1 MNYSTD
7 KKFAIELDKN
17 DPLKDFRQRFFIP
30 TNGQKDG
37 VKKEQIYFCG
47 NSLGL
52 QPKTVRAY
60 VEQELKDWELMG
72 IEGVIGAKN
81 PWLPYHEFLTKQT
94 AHLVGAKESEVV
106 NMNTLSVNV
115 HLMMVSF
122 YRPTKERN
130 KIFIEGTAFPS
141 DQYAVKSQ
149 LRFHGYNEDSLIEI
163 FPKENATY
171 IKTDDIL
178 EVIENHGDEIALIMF
193 AGVNYY
199 TGQLFDLKKITEAGH
214 KKGCIVG
221 FDLAHA
227 AGNIDVQL
235 HDWDVDFA
243 VWCNYKYVNGGPG
256 AIAGCFVHERHHNNK
271 NIPRFEGWWGN
282 DKATRF
288 LMKPD
293 FVPIPTVESWQ
304 LSNPPILQLAS
315 LKASLDI
322 FEEAGIKN
330 LRAKSKIL
338 TGYLEYLLVENEIT
352 EKLEILTPSDPDQ
365 RGCQLSLRF
374 YGNGKEVFNKLMA
387 SNVICDWREP
397 DVIRIAPTPL
407 YNKFEE
413 VWQFVEI
420 VKGFF
425 G

>member
-7 KKFAIELDKN
+7 KNFAVQQDAN
-17 DPLKDFRQRFFIP
+17 DPLKKYRENFFIP
-30 TNGQKDG
+30 ISSEN
-37 VKKEQIYFCG
+37 KEQIYFCG

-72 IEGVIGAKN
+72 IEGVTEAKN

-94 AHLVGAKESEVV
+94 AHLVGANENEVV
-106 NMNTLSVNV
+106 NMNTLSVNL

-149 LRFHGYNEDSLIEI
+149 LRFHGYDENSLIEI
-163 FPKENATY
+163 FPKENETY
-171 IKTDDIL
+171 IKTEDIL
-178 EVIENHGDEIALIMF
+178 EVIEREGDKIALIMF

-199 TGQLFDLKKITEAGH
+199 TGQFFDLKKITEAGH
-214 KKGCIVG
+214 KKGCLVG

-235 HDWDVDFA
+235 HDWNIDFA
-243 VWCNYKYVNGGPG
+243 VWCNYKYLNGGPG
-256 AIAGCFVHERHHNNK
+256 AIAGAFVHEKHHSDK

-282 DKATRF
+282 DKQTRF
-288 LMKPD
+288 LMRPD
-293 FVPIPTVESWQ
+293 FFPIPTVESWQ

-330 LRAKSKIL
+330 LRAKSKKL
-338 TGYLEYLLVENEIT
+338 TGYLEYLLKENKLT
-352 EKLEILTPSDPDQ
+352 EKLQILTPSDENQ

-374 YGNGKEVFNKLMA
+374 EKNGKDVFNKLME

-413 VWQFVEI
+413 VYDFVQI
-420 VKGFF
+420 VKSVLG
-425 G
+425 

>member
-7 KKFAIELDKN
+7 KNFAIEQDSA
-17 DPLKDFRQRFFIP
+17 DPLKSYREKFFIP
-30 TNGQKDG
+30 TNRE
-37 VKKEQIYFCG
+37 KKEQIYFCG

-52 QPKTVRAY
+52 QPKTVRAN

-72 IEGVIGAKN
+72 IEGVVHARN
-81 PWLPYHEFLTKQT
+81 PWLPYHEFLTMQT
-94 AHLVGAKESEVV
+94 AHLVGAKETEVV
-106 NMNTLSVNV
+106 NMNTLSVNL

-122 YRPTKERN
+122 YRPEKERN

-149 LRFHGYNEDSLIEI
+149 LRFHGYDENSLIEI
-163 FPKENATY
+163 FPKQGDTY
-171 IKTDDIL
+171 IQTEDIL
-178 EVIENHGDEIALIMF
+178 KVIEEHGEEVALIMF

-199 TGQLFDLKKITEAGH
+199 TGQLFDLQKITEAGH
-214 KKGCIVG
+214 KKGCLVG

-227 AGNIDVQL
+227 AGNINVQL
-235 HDWDVDFA
+235 HDWNVDFA

-256 AIAGCFVHERHHNNK
+256 AIAGCFVHERHHGEK

-288 LMKPD
+288 LMRPD

-322 FEEAGIKN
+322 FEEAGINN
-330 LRAKSKIL
+330 LREKSKKL
-338 TGYLEYLLVENEIT
+338 TGYLEYLIRENG
-352 EKLEILTPSDPDQ
+352 LLNHLQILTPADENQ
-365 RGCQLSLRF
+365 RGCQLSLKF
-374 YGNGKEVFNKLMA
+374 LNNGREVFNKLIA
-387 SNVICDWREP
+387 NDVICDWREP
-397 DVIRIAPTPL
+397 DVIRIAPAPL

-413 VWQFVEI
+413 VRQFVEI
-420 VKGFF
+420 VKSVVS
-425 G
+425 

>member
-7 KKFAIELDKN
+7 KNFAIQQDTN
-17 DPLKDFRQRFFIP
+17 DPLKNYREKFYIP
-30 TNGQKDG
+30 TNRENNKP
-37 VKKEQIYFCG
+37 QIYFCG

-52 QPKTVRAY
+52 QPKTVRSY

-72 IEGVIGAKN
+72 IEGVTQARN

-106 NMNTLSVNV
+106 NMNTLSVNL

-149 LRFHGYNEDSLIEI
+149 LRFHGYDESSLIEI
-163 FPKENATY
+163 FPKQEETY
-171 IKTDDIL
+171 IKTENIL
-178 EVIENHGDEIALIMF
+178 EVIEKQGDEIALIMF

-214 KKGCIVG
+214 KKGCMVG

-227 AGNIDVQL
+227 AGNIDMQL
-235 HDWDVDFA
+235 HDSDVDFA

-256 AIAGCFVHERHHNNK
+256 AIAGCFIHERHHADK

-282 DKATRF
+282 DKQSRF

-315 LKASLDI
+315 LKASLDV

-330 LRAKSKIL
+330 LREKSKKL
-338 TGYLEYLLVENEIT
+338 TGYLEFLLRENKLT
-352 EKLEILTPSDPDQ
+352 DKLEILTPSEPEQ

-374 YGNGKEVFNKLMA
+374 FGNGKEVFNKLIA
-387 SNVICDWREP
+387 SDVICDWREP

-420 VKGFF
+420 IKGVI
-425 G
+425 

>member
-1 MNYSTD
+1 MNYS
-7 KKFAIELDKN
+7 ADKN
-17 DPLKDFRQRFFIP
+17 FAVRQDEKDPLKNYRNKFFIP
-30 TNGQKDG
+30 VNKD
-37 VKKEQIYFCG
+37 KKEQIYFCG

-52 QPKTVRAY
+52 QPKTVRAC

-72 IEGVIGAKN
+72 IEGVTQARN

-94 AHLVGAKESEVV
+94 EHLVGAKESEVV
-106 NMNTLSVNV
+106 NMNTLSVNL

-122 YRPTKERN
+122 YRPTKKRN

-149 LRFHGYNEDSLIEI
+149 LRFHGYDESSLIEI
-163 FPKENATY
+163 FPKQGETY
-171 IKTDDIL
+171 IKTEDIL
-178 EVIENHGDEIALIMF
+178 DVIEKQGDEIALIMF

-214 KKGCIVG
+214 KKGCMAG

-227 AGNIDVQL
+227 VGNIDVQL

-256 AIAGCFVHERHHNNK
+256 AIAGCFVHERHHSDK

-282 DKATRF
+282 DKQTRF

-330 LRAKSKIL
+330 LREKSKKL
-338 TGYLEYLLVENEIT
+338 TGYLEYLLNENKLT
-352 EKLEILTPSDPDQ
+352 EKLEILTPSDPEQ

-374 YGNGKEVFNKLMA
+374 FGNGKEVFNKLIA
-387 SNVICDWREP
+387 SDVICDWREP

-413 VWQFVEI
+413 VWEFVEI
-420 VKGFF
+420 VKGVIE
-425 G
+425 

>member
-1 MNYSTD
+1 MNYSTN
-7 KKFAIELDKN
+7 KNFAIEKDLNDALKSYRDK
-17 DPLKDFRQRFFIP
+17 FFIP
-30 TNGQKDG
+30 KNKEG
-37 VKKEQIYFCG
+37 KEQIYFCG

-52 QPKTVRAY
+52 QPKTVRAN

-72 IEGVIGAKN
+72 IEGVTHARN

-106 NMNTLSVNV
+106 NMNTLSVNL

-122 YRPTKERN
+122 YRPAKDRN

-149 LRFHGYNEDSLIEI
+149 LRFHGYDENSLIEI
-163 FPKENATY
+163 FPKQGDTY
-171 IKTDDIL
+171 IKTEDIL
-178 EVIENHGDEIALIMF
+178 SIIENEGDKIALIMV

-199 TGQLFDLKKITEAGH
+199 TGQLFDLQKITEAGH
-214 KKGCIVG
+214 KKGCLVG

-235 HDWDVDFA
+235 HDWNIDFA

-256 AIAGCFVHERHHNNK
+256 AIAGAFVHERHHADK

-282 DKATRF
+282 DKPTRF
-288 LMKPD
+288 LMRPD

-338 TGYLEYLLVENEIT
+338 TGYLEYLIRENGLLD
-352 EKLEILTPSDPDQ
+352 KLEILTPSDPEQ

-374 YGNGKEVFNKLMA
+374 LRNGREVFNKLIA
-387 SNVICDWREP
+387 SDVICDWREP

-407 YNKFEE
+407 YNRFEE
-413 VWQFVEI
+413 VWEFIEI
-420 VKGFF
+420 VKSVI
-425 G
+425 

>member
-7 KKFAIELDKN
+7 KNFAIQQDTN
-17 DPLKDFRQRFFIP
+17 DPLKNYREKFFIP
-30 TNGQKDG
+30 VNKD
-37 VKKEQIYFCG
+37 KKEQIYFCG

-52 QPKTVRAY
+52 QPKTVRSY

-72 IEGVIGAKN
+72 IEGVTQARN

-106 NMNTLSVNV
+106 NMNTLSVNL

-149 LRFHGYNEDSLIEI
+149 LRFHGYDESSLIEI
-163 FPKENATY
+163 FPKQGETY
-171 IKTDDIL
+171 IKTEDIL
-178 EVIENHGDEIALIMF
+178 EVIEREGDKIALVMF

-199 TGQLFDLKKITEAGH
+199 TGQFFDMKKITEAGH
-214 KKGCIVG
+214 KKGCLVG

-256 AIAGCFVHERHHNNK
+256 AIAGAFVHERHHADK

-282 DKATRF
+282 DKQTRF

-330 LRAKSKIL
+330 LREKSKKL
-338 TGYLEYLLVENEIT
+338 TGYLEYLLKENKLT
-352 EKLEILTPSDPDQ
+352 EKLEILTPSDAEQ

-374 YGNGKEVFNKLMA
+374 FGNGKEVFNKLIA
-387 SNVICDWREP
+387 SDVICDWREP

-413 VWQFVEI
+413 VWEFVEI
-420 VKGFF
+420 VKGVI
-425 G
+425 

>member
-7 KKFAIELDKN
+7 KNFAIQQDTNDQLKN
-17 DPLKDFRQRFFIP
+17 YHEKFFIP
-30 TNGQKDG
+30 VNKD
-37 VKKEQIYFCG
+37 KKEQIYFCG

-52 QPKTVRAY
+52 QPKTVRSY

-72 IEGVIGAKN
+72 IEGVTQARN

-106 NMNTLSVNV
+106 NMNTLSVNL

-149 LRFHGYNEDSLIEI
+149 LRFHGYDESSLIEI
-163 FPKENATY
+163 FPKQGETY
-171 IKTDDIL
+171 IKTENIL
-178 EVIENHGDEIALIMF
+178 EVIEREGDKIALVMF

-199 TGQLFDLKKITEAGH
+199 TGQFFDMKKITEAGH
-214 KKGCIVG
+214 KKGCFVG

-235 HDWDVDFA
+235 HDWNVDFA

-256 AIAGCFVHERHHNNK
+256 AIAGCFVHERHHSDK

-282 DKATRF
+282 DKQTRF

-322 FEEAGIKN
+322 FEEAGIKD
-330 LRAKSKIL
+330 LREKSKKL
-338 TGYLEYLLVENEIT
+338 TGYLEFLLKENKLT
-352 EKLEILTPSDPDQ
+352 EKLEILTPSVPEQ

-374 YGNGKEVFNKLMA
+374 FGNGKEVFNKLIA
-387 SNVICDWREP
+387 SDVICDWREP

-413 VWQFVEI
+413 VWEFVEI
-420 VKGFF
+420 IKGVIE
-425 G
+425 

>member
-7 KKFAIELDKN
+7 KNFAIQQDTN
-17 DPLKDFRQRFFIP
+17 DPLKNYRENFFIP
-30 TNGQKDG
+30 VNKD
-37 VKKEQIYFCG
+37 KNEQIYFCG

-52 QPKTVRAY
+52 QPKTVRSY

-72 IEGVIGAKN
+72 IEGVTQARN
-81 PWLPYHEFLTKQT
+81 PWLPYHELLTKQT
-94 AHLVGAKESEVV
+94 ANLVGAKESEVV
-106 NMNTLSVNV
+106 NMNTLSVNL

-149 LRFHGYNEDSLIEI
+149 LRFHGYNESSLIEI
-163 FPKENATY
+163 FPKQGETY
-171 IKTDDIL
+171 IKTEDIL
-178 EVIENHGDEIALIMF
+178 DVIEREGDKIALVMF

-199 TGQLFDLKKITEAGH
+199 TGQLFDMKKITEAGH
-214 KKGCIVG
+214 KKGCLVG

-235 HDWDVDFA
+235 HDWNVDFA

-256 AIAGCFVHERHHNNK
+256 AIAGAFVHEKHHADK

-282 DKATRF
+282 DKQTRF

-330 LRAKSKIL
+330 LREKSIKL
-338 TGYLEYLLVENEIT
+338 TGYLEFLLRENKLT
-352 EKLEILTPSDPDQ
+352 DKLEILTPSEPEQ

-374 YGNGKEVFNKLMA
+374 FGNGKEVFNKLIA
-387 SNVICDWREP
+387 SDVICDWREP

-413 VWQFVEI
+413 VWEFVEI
-420 VKGFF
+420 IKGVIS
-425 G
+425 

>member
-7 KKFAIELDKN
+7 KSFALEQDAN
-17 DPLKDFRQRFFIP
+17 DPLKNYRDKFFIP
-30 TNGQKDG
+30 IN
-37 VKKEQIYFCG
+37 KENNKQQIYFCG

-72 IEGVIGAKN
+72 IEGVTEARN
-81 PWLPYHEFLTKQT
+81 PWLPYHEFLAKHT

-106 NMNTLSVNV
+106 NMNTLSVNL

-122 YRPTKERN
+122 YRPRKERN
-130 KIFIEGTAFPS
+130 RIFIEGTAFPS

-149 LRFHGYNEDSLIEI
+149 LRFHGYDENSLIEI
-163 FPKENATY
+163 FPKQGETY
-171 IKTDDIL
+171 IRTEDIL
-178 EVIENHGDEIALIMF
+178 DVIEKQGEEIALVMF

-214 KKGCIVG
+214 KKGCMVG

-256 AIAGCFVHERHHNNK
+256 AIAGAFVHEKHHSDK

-282 DKATRF
+282 DKQTRF

-322 FEEAGIKN
+322 FEEARIKN
-330 LRAKSKIL
+330 LREKSKKL
-338 TGYLEYLLVENEIT
+338 TGYLEYLLKENGLLKHLT
-352 EKLEILTPSDPDQ
+352 ILTPSDPEQ

-374 YGNGKEVFNKLMA
+374 LGEGKAVFNKLMA
-387 SNVICDWREP
+387 NDVICDWREP

-420 VKGFF
+420 VKEVVE
-425 G
+425 

>member
-7 KKFAIELDKN
+7 KNFAAEQDLN
-17 DPLKDFRQRFFIP
+17 DPLKGYRERFFIP
-30 TNGQKDG
+30 KNQHGE
-37 VKKEQIYFCG
+37 EQIYFCG

-52 QPKTVRAY
+52 QPKTVRAN

-72 IEGVIGAKN
+72 IEGVVHARN

-94 AHLVGAKESEVV
+94 AHLVGAKETEVV
-106 NMNTLSVNV
+106 NMNTLSVNL

-122 YRPTKERN
+122 YRPGKERN

-149 LRFHGYNEDSLIEI
+149 LRFHGYDENSLIEI
-163 FPKENATY
+163 FPKQGETY
-171 IKTDDIL
+171 IQTEDIL
-178 EVIENHGDEIALIMF
+178 KVIEEQGDKIALIMF

-199 TGQLFDLKKITEAGH
+199 TGQLFDLQKITEAGH
-214 KKGCIVG
+214 KKGCLVG

-235 HDWDVDFA
+235 HDWNVDFA

-256 AIAGCFVHERHHNNK
+256 AIAGCFVHERHHSDK

-282 DKATRF
+282 DKSTRF
-288 LMKPD
+288 LMRPD

-330 LRAKSKIL
+330 LREKSKKL
-338 TGYLEYLLVENEIT
+338 TGYLEYLIKENG
-352 EKLEILTPSDPDQ
+352 LLGHLQILTPTDSNQ

-374 YGNGKEVFNKLMA
+374 LKNGKEVFNKLIA
-387 SNVICDWREP
+387 DDVICDWREP

-413 VWQFVEI
+413 VRQFVEI
-420 VKGFF
+420 VKSVV
-425 G
+425 

>member
-1 MNYSTD
+1 MNYS
-7 KKFAIELDKN
+7 ADKN
-17 DPLKDFRQRFFIP
+17 FAVRQDEKDPLKNYREKFFIP
-30 TNGQKDG
+30 VNKD
-37 VKKEQIYFCG
+37 KKEQIYFCG

-52 QPKTVRAY
+52 QPKTVRAC

-72 IEGVIGAKN
+72 IEGVTQARN

-106 NMNTLSVNV
+106 NMNTLSVNL

-122 YRPTKERN
+122 YRPTKKRN
-130 KIFIEGTAFPS
+130 KVFIEGTAFPS

-149 LRFHGYNEDSLIEI
+149 LRFHGYDESSLIEI
-163 FPKENATY
+163 FPKQGESY
-171 IKTDDIL
+171 IKTEDIL
-178 EVIENHGDEIALIMF
+178 DVIEKQGDEIALIMF

-199 TGQLFDLKKITEAGH
+199 TGQLFDLKKITETGH
-214 KKGCIVG
+214 KKGCMAG

-256 AIAGCFVHERHHNNK
+256 AIAGCFVHERYHSDK

-282 DKATRF
+282 DKQTRF

-322 FEEAGIKN
+322 FEETGIKN
-330 LRAKSKIL
+330 LREKSKKL
-338 TGYLEYLLVENEIT
+338 TGYLEFLLKENKLT
-352 EKLEILTPSDPDQ
+352 ERLEILTPSDAEQ

-374 YGNGKEVFNKLMA
+374 FGNGKEVFNKLIA
-387 SNVICDWREP
+387 SDVICDWREP

-413 VWQFVEI
+413 VWEFVEI
-420 VKGFF
+420 VKGVLV
-425 G
+425 

>member
-7 KKFAIELDKN
+7 KSFALEQDAN
-17 DPLKDFRQRFFIP
+17 DPLKNYREKFFIP
-30 TNGQKDG
+30 TNRENKN
-37 VKKEQIYFCG
+37 EQIYFCG

-72 IEGVIGAKN
+72 IEGVTEAKN
-81 PWLPYHEFLTKQT
+81 PWLPYHEFLAKQT

-106 NMNTLSVNV
+106 NMNTLSVNL

-149 LRFHGYNEDSLIEI
+149 LRFHGYSDDSLIEI
-163 FPKENATY
+163 FPKQNETY
-171 IKTDDIL
+171 IKTEDIL
-178 EVIENHGDEIALIMF
+178 EVIEREGDKIALIMF

-199 TGQLFDLKKITEAGH
+199 TGQFFDLKKITKAGH
-214 KKGCIVG
+214 KKGCMVG

-256 AIAGCFVHERHHNNK
+256 AIAGAFVHEKHHNDK
-271 NIPRFEGWWGN
+271 NMPRFEGWWGN
-282 DKATRF
+282 DKQTRF

-330 LRAKSKIL
+330 LREKSKKL
-338 TGYLEYLLVENEIT
+338 TGYLEYLLIENGLT
-352 EKLEILTPSDPDQ
+352 TKLTILTPADAKQ

-374 YGNGKEVFNKLMA
+374 AKNGKEVFNKLMA
-387 SNVICDWREP
+387 SDVICDWREP

-413 VWQFVEI
+413 VYDFVQI
-420 VKGFF
+420 VKSVLG
-425 G
+425 

>member
-7 KKFAIELDKN
+7 KNFAIQQDIN
-17 DPLKDFRQRFFIP
+17 DPLKNYREKFFIP
-30 TNGQKDG
+30 VNKN
-37 VKKEQIYFCG
+37 KKQQIYFCG

-52 QPKTVRAY
+52 QPKTVRSY

-72 IEGVIGAKN
+72 IEGVTQARN

-106 NMNTLSVNV
+106 NMNTLSVNL

-149 LRFHGYNEDSLIEI
+149 LRFHGYDESSLIEI
-163 FPKENATY
+163 FPKQGETY
-171 IKTDDIL
+171 IKTEDIL
-178 EVIENHGDEIALIMF
+178 EVIEREGDKIALVMF

-199 TGQLFDLKKITEAGH
+199 TGQFFDMKKITEAGH
-214 KKGCIVG
+214 KKGCLVG

-227 AGNIDVQL
+227 AGNINVQL
-235 HDWDVDFA
+235 HDWNVDFA

-256 AIAGCFVHERHHNNK
+256 AIAGCFVHERHHSDK

-282 DKATRF
+282 DKQTRF

-330 LRAKSKIL
+330 LREKSKKL
-338 TGYLEYLLVENEIT
+338 TGYLEYLLKENKLT
-352 EKLEILTPSDPDQ
+352 DKLEILTPAAAEQ

-374 YGNGKEVFNKLMA
+374 FGNGKEVFNKLIA
-387 SNVICDWREP
+387 SDVICDWREP

-413 VWQFVEI
+413 VWEFVEI
-420 VKGFF
+420 VKGVI
-425 G
+425 

>member
-7 KKFAIELDKN
+7 KNFAIQQDTNDQLKN
-17 DPLKDFRQRFFIP
+17 YHEKFFIP
-30 TNGQKDG
+30 VNKD
-37 VKKEQIYFCG
+37 KKEQIYFCG

-52 QPKTVRAY
+52 QPKTVRSY

-72 IEGVIGAKN
+72 IEGVTQARN

-106 NMNTLSVNV
+106 NMNTLSVNL

-149 LRFHGYNEDSLIEI
+149 LRFHGYDESSLIEI
-163 FPKENATY
+163 FPKQGETY
-171 IKTDDIL
+171 IKTENIL
-178 EVIENHGDEIALIMF
+178 EVIEREGDKIALVMF

-199 TGQLFDLKKITEAGH
+199 TGQFFDMKKITEAGH
-214 KKGCIVG
+214 KKGCFVG

-235 HDWDVDFA
+235 HDWNVDFA

-256 AIAGCFVHERHHNNK
+256 AIAGCFVHERHHSDK

-282 DKATRF
+282 DKQTRF

-322 FEEAGIKN
+322 FEEAGIKD
-330 LRAKSKIL
+330 LREKSKKL
-338 TGYLEYLLVENEIT
+338 TGYLEFLLKENKLT
-352 EKLEILTPSDPDQ
+352 EKLEILTPSVPEQ

-374 YGNGKEVFNKLMA
+374 FGNGKEVFNKLIA
-387 SNVICDWREP
+387 SDVICDWREP

-413 VWQFVEI
+413 VREFVEI
-420 VKGFF
+420 IKGVI
-425 G
+425 

>member
-7 KKFAIELDKN
+7 KNFAVQQDANDSLKN
-17 DPLKDFRQRFFIP
+17 YRDRFYIPVNKD
-30 TNGQKDG
+30 
-37 VKKEQIYFCG
+37 KKEQIYFCG

-52 QPKTVRAY
+52 QPKTVRAC

-72 IEGVIGAKN
+72 IEGVTEARN

-94 AHLVGAKESEVV
+94 AHLVGAKENEVV
-106 NMNTLSVNV
+106 NMNTLSVNL

-149 LRFHGYNEDSLIEI
+149 LRFHGYDESSLIEI
-163 FPKENATY
+163 FPKQGETY
-171 IKTDDIL
+171 IKTEDIL
-178 EVIENHGDEIALIMF
+178 DVIEKQGDEIALVMF

-214 KKGCIVG
+214 KKGCMVG

-256 AIAGCFVHERHHNNK
+256 AIAGAFVHERHHADK

-282 DKATRF
+282 DKQTRF

-322 FEEAGIKN
+322 FEEAGINN
-330 LRAKSKIL
+330 LREKSKKL
-338 TGYLEYLLVENEIT
+338 TGYLEYLLNENKLT
-352 EKLEILTPSDPDQ
+352 EKLEILTPSDPEQ

-374 YGNGKEVFNKLMA
+374 FGNGKEVFNKLI
-387 SNVICDWREP
+387 SSDVICDWREP

-413 VWQFVEI
+413 VWEFVEI
-420 VKGFF
+420 VKGVIS
-425 G
+425 

>member
-7 KKFAIELDKN
+7 KNFAIEQDANDALKN
-17 DPLKDFRQRFFIP
+17 YREKFFIP
-30 TNGQKDG
+30 TNGQKS
-37 VKKEQIYFCG
+37 EQIYFCG

-52 QPKTVRAY
+52 QPKSVRAY

-72 IEGVIGAKN
+72 IEGVTEARN

-94 AHLVGAKESEVV
+94 AHLVGAKENEVV
-106 NMNTLSVNV
+106 NMNTLSVNL

-122 YRPTKERN
+122 YRPTKTRN

-149 LRFHGYNEDSLIEI
+149 LRFHGYDERSLIEI
-163 FPKENATY
+163 FPKQGDTY
-171 IKTDDIL
+171 IKTEDIL
-178 EVIENHGDEIALIMF
+178 DVIEKQGDEIALVMF

-214 KKGCIVG
+214 KKGCLVG

-256 AIAGCFVHERHHNNK
+256 AIAGAFVHERHHSEK

-282 DKATRF
+282 DKGTRF

-330 LRAKSKIL
+330 LRTKSKKL
-338 TGYLEYLLVENEIT
+338 TGYLEFLLKENKLT
-352 EKLEILTPSDPDQ
+352 DKLEILTPSDENQ

-374 YGNGKEVFNKLMA
+374 FGNGKEVFNKLMA
-387 SNVICDWREP
+387 SGVICDWREP

-413 VWQFVEI
+413 VWKFVEI
-420 VKGFF
+420 VKGVIV
-425 G
+425 

>member
-7 KKFAIELDKN
+7 KNFAVQQDAN
-17 DPLKDFRQRFFIP
+17 DPLKNYRDKFYIP
-30 TNGQKDG
+30 VNKD
-37 VKKEQIYFCG
+37 KKKQIYFCG

-52 QPKTVRAY
+52 QPKTVRSY

-72 IEGVIGAKN
+72 IEGVTEARN

-106 NMNTLSVNV
+106 NMNTLSVNL

-149 LRFHGYNEDSLIEI
+149 LRFHGYDENSLLEI
-163 FPKENATY
+163 FPKQGDTY
-171 IKTDDIL
+171 IKTEDIL
-178 EVIENHGDEIALIMF
+178 EVIEREGDKIALIMF

-214 KKGCIVG
+214 KKGCLVG

-227 AGNIDVQL
+227 AGNIDMQL
-235 HDWDVDFA
+235 HDWNVDFA

-256 AIAGCFVHERHHNNK
+256 AIAGCFVHERHHANK

-282 DKATRF
+282 DKHTRF

-330 LRAKSKIL
+330 LREKSKKL
-338 TGYLEYLLVENEIT
+338 TGYLEFLLKENKLT
-352 EKLEILTPSDPDQ
+352 EKLEILTPLDSEQ

-374 YGNGKEVFNKLMA
+374 FGNGKEVFKKLIA
-387 SNVICDWREP
+387 SDVICDWREP

-413 VWQFVEI
+413 VWEFVEI
-420 VKGFF
+420 VKGVIE
-425 G
+425 

>member
-7 KKFAIELDKN
+7 KNFAIQQDTNDQLKN
-17 DPLKDFRQRFFIP
+17 YHEKFFIP
-30 TNGQKDG
+30 VNKD
-37 VKKEQIYFCG
+37 KKEQIYFCG

-52 QPKTVRAY
+52 QPKTVRSY

-72 IEGVIGAKN
+72 IEGVTQARN

-106 NMNTLSVNV
+106 NMNTLSVNL

-122 YRPTKERN
+122 YRPTKERS

-149 LRFHGYNEDSLIEI
+149 LRFHGYDENSLIEI
-163 FPKENATY
+163 FPKQGETY
-171 IKTDDIL
+171 IKTEDIL
-178 EVIENHGDEIALIMF
+178 EVIEREGDKIALVMF

-199 TGQLFDLKKITEAGH
+199 TGQFFDMKKITEAGH
-214 KKGCIVG
+214 KKGCLVG

-256 AIAGCFVHERHHNNK
+256 AIAGCFVHERHHSDK

-282 DKATRF
+282 DKQTRF

-293 FVPIPTVESWQ
+293 FVPIPTVQSWQ

-330 LRAKSKIL
+330 LRAKSKKL
-338 TGYLEYLLVENEIT
+338 TSYLEYLLKENKLT
-352 EKLEILTPSDPDQ
+352 DKLEILTPSAAEQ

-374 YGNGKEVFNKLMA
+374 FGNGKEVFNKLIA
-387 SNVICDWREP
+387 SDVICDWREP

-413 VWQFVEI
+413 VWEFVEI
-420 VKGFF
+420 IKGVIE
-425 G
+425 

>member
-1 MNYSTD
+1 
-7 KKFAIELDKN
+7 
-17 DPLKDFRQRFFIP
+17 
-30 TNGQKDG
+30 
-37 VKKEQIYFCG
+37 
-47 NSLGL
+47 
-52 QPKTVRAY
+52 
-60 VEQELKDWELMG
+60 
-72 IEGVIGAKN
+72 
-81 PWLPYHEFLTKQT
+81 
-94 AHLVGAKESEVV
+94 
-106 NMNTLSVNV
+106 
-115 HLMMVSF
+115 MMVSF

-149 LRFHGYNEDSLIEI
+149 LRFHGYDDSSLTEI
-163 FPKENATY
+163 FPKQGETY
-171 IKTDDIL
+171 IKTEDIL
-178 EVIENHGDEIALIMF
+178 DVIEREGDKIALVMF

-214 KKGCIVG
+214 KKGCMVG

-256 AIAGCFVHERHHNNK
+256 AIAGAFVHERHHSDK

-282 DKATRF
+282 DKQTRF

-322 FEEAGIKN
+322 FEEAGINN
-330 LRAKSKIL
+330 LREKSKKL
-338 TGYLEYLLVENEIT
+338 TGYLEYLLKENKLT
-352 EKLEILTPSDPDQ
+352 EKL
-365 RGCQLSLRF
+365 
-374 YGNGKEVFNKLMA
+374 GNLNSV
-387 SNVICDWREP
+387 
-397 DVIRIAPTPL
+397 
-407 YNKFEE
+407 
-413 VWQFVEI
+413 
-420 VKGFF
+420 
-425 G
+425 